1 MAAREKPTNP
11 GERESRP
18 VPPSSPA
25 NSLSAVIAGLAEIDA
40 DQLRLQWR
48 NHLGG
53 SAPTHLPRWL
63 LARVLAQRI
72 QIATLGDHDKAMLRA
87 MRQSKGGGE
96 DSDGRPFAPRN
107 PATKESIS
115 LKAGALLVREWN
127 GELQRAM
134 DLYKG
139 FAWNGRTYGSL
150 SQIAKAMTGTSWN
163 GHRFFGLRPVSR
175 SGGASSNGVSRVG
188 PPPVEIGV
196 NVQSDLPEA
205 LQ

>member
-1 MAAREKPTNP
+1 MAAREKPTDP
-11 GERESRP
+11 GERGSRP
-18 VPPSSPA
+18 VPSSSPA
-25 NSLSAVIAGLAEIDA
+25 NSLSAVIAGLAELDA

-53 SAPTHLPRWL
+53 SPPAHLPRGL

-72 QIATLGDHDKAMLRA
+72 QTATLGDLDRATLRIIRPA
-87 MRQSKGGGE
+87 KGGRE

-107 PATKESIS
+107 PATKDGVG

-127 GELQRAM
+127 GELQRVM
-134 DLYKG
+134 VLEKG

-163 GHRFFGLRPVSR
+163 GHRFFGLRPASGSSR
-175 SGGASSNGVSRVG
+175 AKSEGREAS
-188 PPPVEIGV
+188 P
-196 NVQSDLPEA
+196 
-205 LQ
+205 